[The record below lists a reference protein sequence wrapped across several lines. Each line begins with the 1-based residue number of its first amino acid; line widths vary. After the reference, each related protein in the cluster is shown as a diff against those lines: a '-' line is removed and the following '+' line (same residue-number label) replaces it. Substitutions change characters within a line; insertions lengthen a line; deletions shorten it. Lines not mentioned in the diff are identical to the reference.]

1 MSPRGLGRMIFP
13 DYDINMNT
21 NKLIPLVLFA
31 CASLTIGCNDQ
42 KENAASSDGRFTGKK
57 FNEHIRSTEARTP
70 EEQRKGFVLPEG
82 FEITLFA
89 SEPDIGKPINLT
101 FDAKG
106 RMWVTQ
112 SFEYPFAAAPGK
124 GSDRI
129 TILEDT
135 DGDGKADK
143 FSNFSDTL
151 NIPIGIFPVEDGAV
165 AYSIPNVYRF
175 TDSNGDGK
183 ADDKKI
189 LLGPFEHRDTH
200 GMVNNF
206 MRGYDGW
213 IHACHGF
220 TNRSTVAGADGD
232 SIRMIS
238 GNTFR
243 FRPDGSRVEHMTH
256 GRINPF
262 GLAYDERGYLYST
275 DCHTSP
281 LYQLIRGGD
290 YTQWGK
296 EEGMGFAPDMKPL
309 EKEATALAGIAYYA
323 DVHYPEEYQSNFYI
337 GDAVASRVY
346 RNSYTFKG
354 SSPVGKLEEEFVLS
368 DDPWFRPVDIKL
380 GPDGAL
386 YIADFYNSIIGH
398 YEVPLDHPK
407 RDRIR
412 GRIWRITYK
421 GKSNDQQDLTAASAE
436 DLVRALD
443 HDNIVI
449 RLAAADQLS
458 ERIGK
463 PATELVSDLIADED
477 VSSRAYIHGLWVLH
491 RLGALSDEL
500 IQQSASHE
508 DALVRVHTMRIL
520 LERDP
525 DGNKFFDLVKESL
538 EDKDPHVKRAATEL
552 LVKYPNMQGLETA
565 LAERD
570 DVPDVDR
577 HQLYTTRLVLR
588 NLLRNEDLMEQV
600 VSKEWKDKEA
610 TFLTDVIVGVPS
622 ESAGKFLARY
632 IKETDWE
639 GERLVRLYE
648 HLARY
653 SPASQLNEITAE
665 ARATRSNDTDFQYI
679 AFKGIQQGI
688 ARRGG
693 KETQE
698 LQAWGKQV
706 AKDVLA
712 KYTPGKKEESP
723 EVLAKQKFAAET
735 AGKYKMR
742 ELEDELLAFFEDGS
756 VAADV
761 DVKVSALRA
770 LLALNTEKHAALA
783 SRILKDTVPSQF
795 KNRVASMLGDFSGPA
810 INKVLADV
818 RNAPPD
824 LQSAIVMSLAS
835 SPEGKNIIFRKVKA
849 GELLPRTLIQ
859 PQVEER
865 IMMNISPRQKQEY
878 QAITAR
884 LEPINRERQALIAT
898 RILAFTTLTEPA
910 SIDSGKMVFKQ
921 NCSACHSVG
930 NEGGSI
936 GPQLDGVGK
945 WGFRALAEK
954 ILDPNRNVSEAFR
967 NYTITTKDGKVMTG
981 LLRREEGEV
990 VVFADITGKEFS
1002 VPKNQIA
1009 EQKPSKYTLMPD
1021 HFGQVLSQE
1030 EFNALLQYLLS
1041 LQS

>member
-1 MSPRGLGRMIFP
+1 MLRVLR
-13 DYDINMNT
+13 
-21 NKLIPLVLFA
+21 LIRFMKKHELITALLAAGICFTA
-31 CASLTIGCNDQ
+31 CNEQ
-42 KENAASSDGRFTGKK
+42 KETSEQSKDSRFSGQK

-70 EEQRKGFVLPEG
+70 EEERKGFALPEG
-82 FEITLFA
+82 FEITLYA

-112 SFEYPFAAAPGK
+112 SFEYPFPASPGK

-143 FSNFSDTL
+143 FSHFSDTL
-151 NIPIGIFPVEDGAV
+151 NIPIGIMPLSDGAV
-165 AYSIPNVYRF
+165 AYSIPSVYRL
-175 TDSNGDGK
+175 TDSNSDGK
-183 ADDKKI
+183 ADDSKR
-189 LLGPFEHRDTH
+189 LFGPFEHRDTH

-213 IHACHGF
+213 IHACHGY

-232 SIRMIS
+232 SITMIS

-281 LYQLIRGGD
+281 LYQLIRGAD

-323 DVHYPEEYQSNFYI
+323 DVHYPKEYQSNFYI

-346 RNSYTFKG
+346 RNSFTFKG
-354 SSPVGKLEEEFVLS
+354 STPIGKLEEEFVLS

-421 GKSNDQQDLTAASAE
+421 GKANELQDLTMASTE
-436 DLVRALD
+436 QLVTALD
-443 HDNIVI
+443 HDNLAL
-449 RLAAADQLS
+449 RLAAADQLA
-458 ERIGK
+458 ERVGK
-463 PATELVSDLIADED
+463 SSAQTLTDLVNDEG
-477 VSSRAYIHGLWVLH
+477 VTGRAYIHALWVLH
-491 RLGALSDEL
+491 RLGELSDDL
-500 IQQSASHE
+500 LRRSATHE
-508 DALVRVHTMRIL
+508 DPLVRLHTMRIMM
-520 LERDP
+520 EMPEDNP
-525 DGNKFFDLVKESL
+525 YFDLVKSAL

-552 LVKYPNMQGLETA
+552 LVKYPEMPALEIA
-565 LAERD
+565 LAERG
-570 DVPDVDR
+570 DVPDFDT

-588 NLLRNEDLMEQV
+588 NLLRHEGLMKEV
-600 VSKEWKDKEA
+600 VSKAWKGEEA
-610 TFLTDVIVGVPS
+610 KFLADVIVGVPS
-622 ESAGKFLARY
+622 QNAAVFLAAH
-632 IKETDWE
+632 IDDADWK
-639 GERLVRLYE
+639 GENLVRLYE
-648 HLARY
+648 HLARFA
-653 SPASQLNEITAE
+653 PDGQLEHIVGQ
-665 ARATRSNDTDFQYI
+665 ARNTRSKDIDFQYI
-679 AFKGIQQGI
+679 ALKGMRQGI

-693 KETQE
+693 KESSAIQTWAE
-698 LQAWGKQV
+698 SV
-706 AKDVLA
+706 ASGVLGR
-712 KYTPGKKEESP
+712 YTPGQGAGSP
-723 EVLAKQKFAAET
+723 EVLTKQRFAAEL
-735 AGKYKMR
+735 AGKYGMR
-742 ELEDELLAFFEDGS
+742 ALEPQLVAFLEPGKVKDI
-756 VAADV
+756 
-761 DVKVSALRA
+761 DVKVSALRS
-770 LLALNTEKHAALA
+770 LLTLNTEKHAIVAGK
-783 SRILKDTVPSQF
+783 ILTDTVPTQY
-795 KNRVASMLGDFSGPA
+795 KNRVAALLGDFSSPA
-810 INKVLADV
+810 VNEILAGV

-824 LQSAIVMSLAS
+824 LQSAVVMSLAA

-849 GELLPRTLIQ
+849 GEFLPRTLIQ

-865 IMMNISPRQKQEY
+865 ILLNISPKQKQEY
-878 QAITAR
+878 ETITAK
-884 LEPINRERQALIAT
+884 LEPINSERQALITSRA
-898 RILAFTTLTEPA
+898 LAFSTLGERPPL
-910 SIDSGKMVFKQ
+910 DSGKMVFKQ
-921 NCSACHSVG
+921 NCAACHSIG

-945 WGFRALAEK
+945 WGHRALTEK
-954 ILDPNRNVSEAFR
+954 IIDPNRNVSESFR
-967 NYTITTKDGKVMTG
+967 TYTITLKDGKVMTG

-990 VVFADITGKEFS
+990 IVFADIAGKEFS
-1002 VPKNQIA
+1002 VPKNEIA
-1009 EQKPSKYTLMPD
+1009 ERKASKYTLMPD
-1021 HFGQVLSQE
+1021 HFGSVLSQQ
-1030 EFNALLQYLLS
+1030 EFNALLTYLLS